1 MEQLVRQKAASRV
14 VLDGA
19 TLVPEQVYTVAHD
32 PAVTVEPSG
41 AALKRVRASNAL
53 VKAEVEQKVVYG
65 GKRSKTARV
74 IKSLGIEPIVL
85 MPKEGLSLI
94 NGTSMMTGI
103 AALLAVWAERL
114 VGIALA
120 AGALAL
126 ELVHGL
132 SDALAEELHAA
143 RPHAGQRH
151 IAARMRA

>member
-32 PAVTVEPSG
+32 PAVTVEPSAG
-41 AALKRVRASNAL
+41 ALKRVRASNAL

-65 GKRSKTARV
+65 V
-74 IKSLGIEPIVL
+74 IKSLGIEPLVL

-132 SDALAEELHAA
+132 SDALDEALHAA
-143 RPHAGQRH
+143 RPHVGQRD
-151 IAARMRA
+151 IARRM